1 MTVYFLKRIGT
12 IFGETFIMGVFTS
25 EEKATAYR
33 DKTIEK
39 SDGFYDEEDFEID
52 EYKTDPEWL

>member
-1 MTVYFLKRIGT
+1 MIYILWFKECY
-12 IFGETFIMGVFTS
+12 GEPAYIVEVFTS
-25 EEKATAYR
+25 EEKAIAYR

-39 SDGFYDEEDFEID
+39 SDGFYDEDDFEID